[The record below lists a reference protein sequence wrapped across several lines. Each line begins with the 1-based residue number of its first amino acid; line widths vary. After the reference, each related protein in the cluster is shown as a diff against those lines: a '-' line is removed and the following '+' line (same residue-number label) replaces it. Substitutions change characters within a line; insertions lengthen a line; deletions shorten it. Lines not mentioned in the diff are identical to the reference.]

1 MMSMT
6 VATVIDES
14 LCTGC
19 GLCVKV
25 CPLRT
30 IAVRDGK
37 AVVVGDASLN
47 CGHCAAVCHV
57 AAVQV
62 KSLDEALTSFSTFQL
77 DRRWLKPGDFDTGQL
92 VRLMSSRRSCRNFT
106 EKPVDRPVLEDLV
119 KIAITAPSG
128 TNSQKWTFTIL
139 PTPDAVRSLA
149 VSVAGFYEKLNKLA
163 EKLFLRTF
171 LKLIGKPELD
181 DYYRLYYQSAVER
194 LVEWKETGR
203 DGVFYGAAAA
213 IVVASEPGAS
223 LPKEDAMLATQNILL
238 AAHSMGLGSCLIG
251 MAVESVNRDR
261 SLKALLGI
269 PDRETVYAIIALGY
283 PDEKYQGQ
291 AGRRKMVM
299 RYADGG
305 SRGYSGSRQQS

>member
-1 MMSMT
+1 MRSPDMMGMT
-6 VATVIDES
+6 VETVIDES

-37 AVVVGDASLN
+37 AVIVGDVSLN
-47 CGHCAAVCHV
+47 CGHCAAVCPV
-57 AAVQV
+57 AAIQV
-62 KSLDEALTSFSTFQL
+62 KSLDEALASFSTFEL
-77 DRRWLKPGDFDTGQL
+77 DRRWLKPGDFDTGEL
-92 VRLMSSRRSCRNFT
+92 VRLMSSRRACRNFT
-106 EKPVDRPVLEDLV
+106 EKPVERPMLEDLV

-149 VSVAGFYEKLNKLA
+149 VAVARFYEKLNKLA
-163 EKLFLRTF
+163 EKWLLRTF
-171 LKLIGKPELD
+171 LKLVGKPELD
-181 DYYRLYYQSAVER
+181 DYYRSYYQSAVER
-194 LVEWKETGR
+194 LAEWKDTGR
-203 DGVFYGAAAA
+203 DGVLYGAAAV
-213 IVVASEPGAS
+213 IVVGSEPGAS

-251 MAVESVNRDR
+251 MAVEAVNRDR
-261 SLKALLGI
+261 GIKGLLGI

-283 PDEKYQGQ
+283 PDEKYRGQ
-291 AGRRKMVM
+291 AGRRKTVM
-299 RYADGG
+299 RYAAVGG
-305 SRGYSGSRQQS
+305 EPS